1 MVVDFILTWNDYVCR
16 HSIKMKTPP
25 KISES
30 EWEIMRLL
38 WSKNPLTA
46 TQIQEKTGIHL
57 QTAKTYLSRL
67 VKKGALAFKKSGRSF
82 QYTPLFTESE
92 CQKHA
97 SRSFLACVFG
107 GSLQPMISHLVEENA
122 LSQEEI
128 EKLRKVLNN
137 RKK

>member
-1 MVVDFILTWNDYVCR
+1 
-16 HSIKMKTPP
+16 MKTPP

-38 WSKNPLTA
+38 WEKSPLTA
-46 TQIQEKTGIHL
+46 NQVHEKAGIHL
-57 QTAKTYLSRL
+57 QTAKTFLSRL
-67 VKKGALAFKKSGRSF
+67 AKKGAIAFKKSGRSF
-82 QYTPLFTESE
+82 QYSPLFTELE

-97 SRSFLACVFG
+97 SRSFLARVFG

-122 LSQEEI
+122 LSEEEI

>member
-1 MVVDFILTWNDYVCR
+1 
-16 HSIKMKTPP
+16 MKTPP

-46 TQIQEKTGIHL
+46 TQIQGKTGIHL

-92 CQKHA
+92 CQKQA
-97 SRSFLACVFG
+97 SRSFLARVFG

-122 LSQEEI
+122 LSEEEI